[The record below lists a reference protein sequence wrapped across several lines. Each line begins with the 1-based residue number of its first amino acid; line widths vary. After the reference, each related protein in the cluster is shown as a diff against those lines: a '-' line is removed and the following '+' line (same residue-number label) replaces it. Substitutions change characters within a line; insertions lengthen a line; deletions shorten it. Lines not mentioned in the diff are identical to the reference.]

1 MDFEREISEF
11 YLVKKKYFTWTNKD
25 DAFADFY
32 ASIKPALDD
41 IGVKL
46 KPFVK
51 RVKVTENFGERVFSA
66 NLFFEEKDLGKF
78 AFNVEIELNNPYIKI
93 STYDGVSDR
102 SYFLRLDSDRFLT
115 RKLITSEF
123 IVFLNARQK

>member
-51 RVKVTENFGERVFSA
+51 RVKVTVWA
-66 NLFFEEKDLGKF
+66 PEK
-78 AFNVEIELNNPYIKI
+78 
-93 STYDGVSDR
+93 S
-102 SYFLRLDSDRFLT
+102 
-115 RKLITSEF
+115 F
-123 IVFLNARQK
+123 I

>member
-1 MDFEREISEF
+1 MDFESEISEF
-11 YLVKKKYFTWTNKD
+11 YLVKKKYYMWTNKD

-41 IGVKL
+41 IGDKL

-93 STYDGVSDR
+93 STYDSVSER
-102 SYFLRLDSDRFLT
+102 SYFLRLDINGILT
-115 RKLITSEF
+115 RELITSEF
-123 IVFLNARQK
+123 RFFFRGRN

>member
-1 MDFEREISEF
+1 MDFESEISEF
-11 YLVKKKYFTWTNKD
+11 YLVKKKYYTWTNKD

-51 RVKVTENFGERVFSA
+51 RVKVTENLGERVFSA

-93 STYDGVSDR
+93 STYDSVSER
-102 SYFLRLDSDRFLT
+102 SYFLRLDINGVLT
-115 RKLITSEF
+115 RELITSEF
-123 IVFLNARQK
+123 RVFFRGRN

>member
-1 MDFEREISEF
+1 MDFESEISEF
-11 YLVKKKYFTWTNKD
+11 YLVKKKYYTWTNKD

-51 RVKVTENFGERVFSA
+51 RVKVTENLGERVFSA

-93 STYDGVSDR
+93 STYDSVSER
-102 SYFLRLDSDRFLT
+102 SYFLRLDINGVLT
-115 RKLITSEF
+115 RELITSEF
-123 IVFLNARQK
+123 RFFFRGRN

>member
-25 DAFADFY
+25 DALADFY

-51 RVKVTENFGERVFSA
+51 RVKVTENLGERVFSA

-93 STYDGVSDR
+93 STYDSVSER
-102 SYFLRLDSDRFLT
+102 SYFLRLDINGVLT
-115 RKLITSEF
+115 RELITSEF
-123 IVFLNARQK
+123 RVFFRGRN

>member
-1 MDFEREISEF
+1 MDFESEISEF
-11 YLVKKKYFTWTNKD
+11 YLVKKKYYMWTNKD

-41 IGVKL
+41 IGDKL

-93 STYDGVSDR
+93 STYDSVSER
-102 SYFLRLDSDRFLT
+102 SYFLRLDINGVLT
-115 RKLITSEF
+115 RELITSEF
-123 IVFLNARQK
+123 RFFFRGRN